1 MFTFLVLAI
10 LAAIIIILTVG
21 MIVMA
26 ARGEWDEDQHG

>member
-26 ARGEWDEDQHG
+26 ARGEWDETE

>member
-1 MFTFLVLAI
+1 MFPYITLAI

-26 ARGEWDEDQHG
+26 AKGEWDEGN

>member
-21 MIVMA
+21 MIVMSA
-26 ARGEWDEDQHG
+26 KGEWDG